1 MELSNIMV
9 TQQEYSWNCAD
20 DRREQTVMDTNVAH
34 HNFDLNFSSLEER
47 AVQYNARASVADF
60 DACVAEYTRL
70 ADEVKG
76 LCPGVY
82 DLRYG
87 EGVANRLDLFPVIQ
101 SKQPAPLLVF
111 MHGGYWRSQTK
122 EDAPIMAKAFT
133 DAGIAVCTLEYTLLP
148 EATLAETVREM
159 RSAIA
164 WLYRN
169 AGRYGIDARRI
180 HVAGSSAGGHLAA
193 MLAAP
198 GWQEK
203 FNLPADVIK
212 GMLSLSG
219 LYDIRPLCDI
229 NVNEWLQ
236 LHPEQAQR
244 LSPLFQLPRA
254 DMPVLLAVGGLETD
268 GFKNQ
273 TYAYGA
279 ACRAQGVAVHRV
291 ETPHCNHFNLLCE
304 LHDSASDLSKAT
316 FKMVLEG

>member
-1 MELSNIMV
+1 M
-9 TQQEYSWNCAD
+9 TQ
-20 DRREQTVMDTNVAH
+20 H
-34 HNFDLNFSSLEER
+34 GFDLNFSSLEER

-60 DACVAEYTRL
+60 DACVAEYARL
-70 ADEVKG
+70 ANEVKSR
-76 LCPGVY
+76 CPGIY

-87 EGVANRLDLFPVIQ
+87 EGVANRLDLFPVT
-101 SKQPAPLLVF
+101 SGGQPAPLLVF
-111 MHGGYWRSQTK
+111 IHGGYWRSQTK

-169 AGRYGIDARRI
+169 AGLYGIDPGRI

-198 GWQEK
+198 GWQDK
-203 FNLPADVIK
+203 FSLPDDVVK

-219 LYDIRPLCDI
+219 LYDIRPLCEI

-236 LHPEQAQR
+236 LHTEQAQR
-244 LSPLFQLPRA
+244 LSPMFQLPPSGS
-254 DMPVLLAVGGLETD
+254 PVLLAVGGLETD

-273 TYAYGA
+273 TYAYEA
-279 ACRAQGVAVHRV
+279 ACRARGVAVQRV

-304 LHDSASDLSKAT
+304 LHDPGSDLSKAA
-316 FKMVLEG
+316 FKMMLEG

>member
-1 MELSNIMV
+1 M
-9 TQQEYSWNCAD
+9 TQ
-20 DRREQTVMDTNVAH
+20 

-47 AVQYNARASVADF
+47 ATQYNARASVADF

-70 ADEVKG
+70 ADEVKSQ
-76 LCPGVY
+76 CPGIY

-87 EGVANRLDLFPVIQ
+87 EGIANRLDLFPVTLGG
-101 SKQPAPLLVF
+101 QPAPLFVF
-111 MHGGYWRSQTK
+111 IHGGYWRAQAK

-169 AGRYGIDARRI
+169 ANLYGVDPQRI
-180 HVAGSSAGGHLAA
+180 YVAGSSAGGHLAA
-193 MLAAP
+193 MLAAS

-203 FNLPADVIK
+203 FNLPDNVIK

-219 LYDIRPLCDI
+219 LYDVQPLCEI
-229 NVNEWLQ
+229 NINEWLQ

-244 LSPLFQLPRA
+244 LSPLFQLPSSQT
-254 DMPVLLAVGGLETD
+254 PVLLAVGGLETD

-273 TYAYGA
+273 TSAYEA
-279 ACRAQGVAVHRV
+279 ACRVQGLAVQRV
-291 ETPHCNHFNLLCE
+291 ETPHCNHFDLLCE
-304 LHDSASDLSKAT
+304 LHNPQSDLAKAT
-316 FKMVLEG
+316 FDMILNA